1 MRPFVALRTDSENTP
16 LQLKLND
23 LAEVI
28 AKIGS
33 IAGVL
38 LFISLF
44 IRFIVQ
50 VAANNPQR

>member
-1 MRPFVALRTDSENTP
+1 

-38 LFISLF
+38 LFVALI

-50 VAANNPQR
+50 IATGNPQR